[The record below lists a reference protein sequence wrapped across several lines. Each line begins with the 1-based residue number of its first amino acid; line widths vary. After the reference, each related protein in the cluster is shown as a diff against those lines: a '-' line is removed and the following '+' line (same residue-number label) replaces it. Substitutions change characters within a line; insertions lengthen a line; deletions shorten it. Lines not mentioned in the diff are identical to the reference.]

1 MENIKLFLQSLAG
14 LLFLFAVMSACLF
27 LPQMS
32 FRYSLAWIYLVI
44 FFIPVIIITIYIFFK
59 DKNLL
64 KSRLAVGVVAEKR
77 YFQKIIQGLAG
88 VFFISIYIVSA
99 FDYKFGW
106 TVVPLWLCCIADI
119 ISLISFVFLFFV
131 FKQNSFLSATIEI
144 QSQQK
149 VISTGLYGIVRHPM
163 YLFASLL
170 LLFTPLALGSFCGLI
185 FSICGIILIY
195 FRIID
200 EEKELITSLEG
211 YNDYCK
217 KVKYRLIPFI
227 L

>member
-1 MENIKLFLQSLAG
+1 MEDIKLFFQSLAG
-14 LLFLFAVMSACLF
+14 MLFLFVVMSVCLF
-27 LPQMS
+27 LPKMS
-32 FRYSLAWIYLVI
+32 FQYSLAWIYLAV
-44 FFIPVIIITIYIFFK
+44 FFIPVIIITIYLFFN

-64 KSRLAVGVVAEKR
+64 NSRLAAGPVAEKR
-77 YFQKIIQGLAG
+77 NFQKIIQGLAG
-88 VFFISIYIVSA
+88 IFFICIFIVSA

-106 TVVPLWLCCIADI
+106 TAVPLWLCYFADI
-119 ISLISFVFLFFV
+119 ISFISFVGLFFV
-131 FKQNSFLSATIEI
+131 FKQNSYLSATIEI

-149 VISTGLYGIVRHPM
+149 VISTGLYGFVRHPM

-170 LLFTPLALGSFCGLI
+170 LIFTPLALGSFYGLI
-185 FSICGIILIY
+185 FSISIIILIY
-195 FRIID
+195 FRAID
-200 EEKELITSLEG
+200 EERELIISLDG

>member
-14 LLFLFAVMSACLF
+14 MLFLFTVMSACLF
-27 LPQMS
+27 LPKMTFQ
-32 FRYSLAWIYLVI
+32 FPLAWIYLVV
-44 FFIPVIIITIYIFFK
+44 FFIPVIIITIYIFVN

-64 KSRLAVGVVAEKR
+64 KSRLAVGAVAEKR
-77 YFQKIIQGLAG
+77 CFQKIIQGLAG

-99 FDYKFGW
+99 FDYKLGW
-106 TVVPLWLCCIADI
+106 SVVPLWLSYLANT
-119 ISLISFVFLFFV
+119 ISFISFVGLFFV
-131 FKQNSFLSATIEI
+131 FKQNSFLSVTIEI

-149 VISTGLYGIVRHPM
+149 VISTGLYEIVRHPM
-163 YLFASLL
+163 YMFASVL
-170 LLFTPLALGSFCGLI
+170 LLFTPLALGSFFGLI
-185 FSICGIILIY
+185 FSISTIILIY
-195 FRIID
+195 FRAID